1 VLLVI
6 GLLAA
11 GATVFNVASVIELSR
26 RDTRLTTQTARD
38 VAAAADLRNRA
49 ARLRATVDPRALE
62 TASADAMQANELI
75 DRRTFSWT
83 DLFNR
88 FETALPD
95 DVHFSTVRPKL
106 DPKRGIVITIVVDAK
121 SVNDVNLFIE
131 HLEATGAFAELQKLD
146 EGIDEQN
153 QLQATIEGVYTPQT
167 AHRDGG
173 DQNQLQATIEGVYT
187 PQTAHRDG
195 GDR

>member
-1 VLLVI
+1 VIRANLATRPFYNERVVHLVLLVI
-6 GLLAA
+6 GLLGV
-11 GATVFNVASVIELSR
+11 GATVFNVASIVRLSQ
-26 RDTRLTTQTARD
+26 RDTHLTTQTARD
-38 VAAAADLRNRA
+38 EAAAADLRSRA

-62 TASADAMQANELI
+62 TASADALQANDLI

-88 FETALPD
+88 FEMTLPD

-131 HLEATGAFAELQKLD
+131 RLEATGAFGQLQKLD
-146 EGIDEQN
+146 ESVDDQS
-153 QLQATIEGVYTPQT
+153 QLHATIEGIYTPQ
-167 AHRDGG
+167 AP
-173 DQNQLQATIEGVYT
+173 QAD
-187 PQTAHRDG
+187 R

>member
-1 VLLVI
+1 MIHTNLATRPFYNERAVHLVLLVI

-153 QLQATIEGVYTPQT
+153 QLQATIEGVYTPQS
-167 AHRDGG
+167 
-173 DQNQLQATIEGVYT
+173 
-187 PQTAHRDG
+187 AHRDG

>member
-1 VLLVI
+1 MIHTNLATRPFYNERAVHLVLLVI

-173 DQNQLQATIEGVYT
+173 D
-187 PQTAHRDG
+187 R
-195 GDR
+195 

>member
-1 VLLVI
+1 
-6 GLLAA
+6 
-11 GATVFNVASVIELSR
+11 
-26 RDTRLTTQTARD
+26 
-38 VAAAADLRNRA
+38 
-49 ARLRATVDPRALE
+49 
-62 TASADAMQANELI
+62 MQANELI

-173 DQNQLQATIEGVYT
+173 D
-187 PQTAHRDG
+187 R
-195 GDR
+195 

>member
-1 VLLVI
+1 
-6 GLLAA
+6 
-11 GATVFNVASVIELSR
+11 VFNVASVIQLSR

-38 VAAAADLRNRA
+38 EAAAADLRIRA

-62 TASADAMQANELI
+62 TASADAVQANDLI

-88 FETALPD
+88 FEMALPD

-121 SVNDVNLFIE
+121 SVNDVNLSSTVWKQP
-131 HLEATGAFAELQKLD
+131 ARSPSSRNWAKASTSRTSCRPRSRA
-146 EGIDEQN
+146 
-153 QLQATIEGVYTPQT
+153 YTPQ
-167 AHRDGG
+167 AARHG
-173 DQNQLQATIEGVYT
+173 
-187 PQTAHRDG
+187 G